1 MANKFHAKKVWIVP
15 GNAHMFRSE
24 HDAKYYCEQHGIDFK
39 TVEKYDST
47 KEYYRWL
54 ALQQDE
60 KNGKITNLRRQVEY
74 EIIPAKYEDQV
85 VRYKSVKVYVVSTG
99 HSSQWEFATKTQA
112 RKFCKERSIAY
123 HHIETEERTVPVVK
137 SVCIEKNAVYT
148 ADFVY
153 DDADGKLVV
162 EDTKSEY
169 TRKEKDYV
177 LRRKLMLHVHNIK
190 ILET

>member
-74 EIIPAKYEDQV
+74 EIIPAKYEDRV
-85 VRYKSVKVYVVSTG
+85 VRYKSVKVYVIDG
-99 HSSQWEFATKTQA
+99 KEFPTKTQA

-123 HHIETEERTVPVVK
+123 RHIETEERTVPVVK

-153 DDADGKLVV
+153 YDADGNLVV

>member
-1 MANKFHAKKVWIVP
+1 MANKFYAKKVWIVP
-15 GNAHMFRSE
+15 GNAHIFRSE

-54 ALQQDE
+54 VLQQDE

-85 VRYKSVKVYVVSTG
+85 VRYKSMKVYLVSTG

-123 HHIETEERTVPVVK
+123 CHIKTEERTVPVVK

-190 ILET
+190 VLET

>member
-24 HDAKYYCEQHGIDFK
+24 SDAKYYCEQHGIDFK

-74 EIIPAKYEDQV
+74 EIIPAHYEDRII
-85 VRYKSVKVYVVSTG
+85 RYKSIKSYVVKG
-99 HSSQWEFATKTQA
+99 FVFGTKTAA
-112 RKFCKERSIAY
+112 RDFCKTRGMSYNSIV
-123 HHIETEERTVPVVK
+123 TEERTEPVIK
-137 SVCIEKNAVYT
+137 SMCVEKNAVYT

-153 DDADGKLVV
+153 TDADGKLVV

>member
-1 MANKFHAKKVWIVP
+1 MANKFYAKKVWIVP
-15 GNAHMFRSE
+15 GNAHIFRSE

-54 ALQQDE
+54 VLQQDE

-85 VRYKSVKVYVVSTG
+85 VRYKSMKVYLVSTG
-99 HSSQWEFATKTQA
+99 HSSQWEFTTKTQA

-123 HHIETEERTVPVVK
+123 CHIETEERTVPVVK

>member
-74 EIIPAKYEDQV
+74 ELIPAKYELRT
-85 VRYKSVKVYVVSTG
+85 VRYKTAKIYIVGIKEFPTK
-99 HSSQWEFATKTQA
+99 SQAKAW
-112 RKFCKERSIAY
+112 CKENGCAY
-123 HHIETEERTVPVVK
+123 KVISSEEKAVPVHK
-137 SVCIEKNAVYT
+137 NVCVEKNAVYT

-153 DDADGKLVV
+153 DDADGNLVV

>member
-1 MANKFHAKKVWIVP
+1 MANKFHARKVWIVP

-24 HDAKYYCEQHGIDFK
+24 HDAKYYCEQHGINFK

-74 EIIPAKYEDQV
+74 ELIPAKYEQV
-85 VRYKSVKVYVVSTG
+85 LARFKSVKVYVVDG
-99 HSSQWEFATKTQA
+99 KEFPTKSQA
-112 RKFCKERSIAY
+112 RAYCKENGCAY
-123 HHIETEERTVPVVK
+123 KVIQTAESTVPVHK
-137 SVCIEKNAVYT
+137 NVCVEKNAVYT

-153 DDADGKLVV
+153 YDADGKLVV

-169 TRKEKDYV
+169 TRREKDYV

>member
-1 MANKFHAKKVWIVP
+1 MANKFFAKKVWIVP

-39 TVEKYDST
+39 MVEKYDST

-74 EIIPAKYEDQV
+74 EIIPAKYEDRV
-85 VRYKSVKVYVVSTG
+85 VRYKSLKVYVVSTG
-99 HSSQWEFATKTQA
+99 HSSQWEFPTKTQA
-112 RKFCKERSIAY
+112 RKFCKERSIVY
-123 HHIETEERTVPVVK
+123 RHIETEERTVPVVK

-153 DDADGKLVV
+153 DDADGNLVV